1 VVDRP
6 ICDRRKTTMEL
17 RGDRARRP
25 DFVVLPP
32 PHDRFFTRGALSRWH
47 NRSGPRHGDADVDPR
62 WSTTPAHFDLLF
74 DALDVRRVELDVPDQ
89 DMYRGSRAC
98 RWHRRG
104 ARARLPD
111 IDSGARH
118 SFAAT
123 QVHALQALQMCA
135 SSARLSPQSVSALS
149 IPSYHTRP
157 QPVHVRWKCSSTS
170 PSA

>member
-1 VVDRP
+1 
-6 ICDRRKTTMEL
+6 MEL

-74 DALDVRRVELDVPDQ
+74 DAFDVRRVELDVPDQ

-104 ARARLPD
+104 ACARLPD
-111 IDSGARH
+111 IDSDARH

-123 QVHALQALQMCA
+123 EVHALQALPHPPGRRLPLRA
-135 SSARLSPQSVSALS
+135 GHARTPTSGDRYWFESAAR
-149 IPSYHTRP
+149 
-157 QPVHVRWKCSSTS
+157 
-170 PSA
+170 